1 MSRPPYRALQ
11 IVLRVFSVL
20 LAVGGL
26 FMIFASKPL
35 IMRVF
40 LRPPESEVSTLL
52 LFVLKEM
59 GGFVL
64 MLTLMLFFAS
74 RDPVRNVAIVDAM
87 IMGLVILALTPLLSL
102 YTLDIHKIYPGHL
115 VWGRSLVRLAI
126 AALLY
131 LLKPGEKYSGP
142 VGGF

>member
-1 MSRPPYRALQ
+1 
-11 IVLRVFSVL
+11 
-20 LAVGGL
+20 
-26 FMIFASKPL
+26 MIFASKPL

-40 LRPPESEVSTLL
+40 LRPPASEVSTLL

-74 RDPVRNVAIVDAM
+74 RDPVRNVAIVDAV
-87 IMGLVILALTPLLSL
+87 IMGLGILVLTPLLSL
-102 YTLDIHKIYPGHL
+102 YTLDIHTIYPGHL

-131 LLKPGEKYSGP
+131 LLKPREKYSGP

>member
-1 MSRPPYRALQ
+1 
-11 IVLRVFSVL
+11 
-20 LAVGGL
+20 
-26 FMIFASKPL
+26 MIFAGKPL

-74 RDPVRNVAIVDAM
+74 RDPVRNVAIVDAL
-87 IMGLVILALTPLLSL
+87 IVGLVVLAVTPLLSL
-102 YTLDIHKIYPGHL
+102 YTLEIDKIYPRYL
-115 VWGRSLVRLAI
+115 VWGRSLLRLAI

-131 LLKPGEKYSGP
+131 LLKPREKAFGP